1 MSENRLPDYLDH
13 IQQAATDARSFVEGM
28 AKDDFLADKRTQ
40 QAVIMS
46 LIVIGEA
53 ATKVMDGYVEFT
65 QAHADVPWR
74 SMRNMRNRMAHGYFD
89 INLDVVWETV
99 QEWLP
104 ALLQQLPAVRQD
116 ADDEDRNDNCER
128 GSPMTVE
135 SRIFS
140 VAEYVQPSE
149 GEPIRSVVLETR
161 DSIIV
166 VWHVHPGQEIAAH
179 IHPHGQDTWTVLS
192 GMADYFQGNGIVRA
206 LREGE
211 IAVARPGQ
219 VHGARNT
226 GTEPFV
232 FVSVVASANAGFV
245 LAER

>member
-65 QAHADVPWR
+65 CAHADVPWR

-89 INLDVVWETV
+89 INLDVVCGRRYRNGCRRCSSNCPPCVRMPTMKTV
-99 QEWLP
+99 TTTVKE
-104 ALLQQLPAVRQD
+104 
-116 ADDEDRNDNCER
+116 

-206 LREGE
+206 LRK
-211 IAVARPGQ
+211 VR
-219 VHGARNT
+219 
-226 GTEPFV
+226 
-232 FVSVVASANAGFV
+232 
-245 LAER
+245 